1 MTITPPLAIK
11 YLTNDAYQREV
22 DGCCDGQ
29 HFDECLSVVIEA
41 GKREME
47 RGHVDMT
54 DIEQRKAAA
63 FEWIENLGIL
73 IPYDIG
79 LTLLQVLKP
88 FPQAPDSEVD
98 EAIKYMQDL
107 VDCIDEEGLD
117 RENNQRHYRA
127 LIKAVQQPRQ
137 EWMDISTAPR
147 DGTELLA
154 IVMGCDSGK
163 LKRIVISYSIDQD
176 CWLFDGSEIS
186 NAWNIIAWTTLKP
199 LPEPPKDKP

>member
-1 MTITPPLAIK
+1 
-11 YLTNDAYQREV
+11 
-22 DGCCDGQ
+22 
-29 HFDECLSVVIEA
+29 
-41 GKREME
+41 
-47 RGHVDMT
+47 MT

-137 EWMDISTAPR
+137 EWIPIVRAKNLIWEEKIPDLAVAEYIAYIDGLPHSVGNYKANYTVRKDRFDKQWSCTFWVGNRGHALIGSGSYNFKTAEEAQESCQK
-147 DGTELLA
+147 DFYY
-154 IVMGCDSGK
+154 
-163 LKRIVISYSIDQD
+163 RIDKMLD
-176 CWLFDGSEIS
+176 R
-186 NAWNIIAWTTLKP
+186 NAVV
-199 LPEPPKDKP
+199 PPKDKSK